1 MAWKWRKKR
10 RGGGCKVLQH
20 FLPPY
25 LSFSPDKQLWEETKS
40 NEWSFEES
48 LERSRPLWLWWLCMF
63 APKSIEP
70 QVPLC
75 LTSPAVI
82 DRIPEIPEKAPVRE
96 LDCTTARDRRCF
108 LRREPQQNRAE
119 WTSRTFL
126 EQPFKPRPLLV
137 WRQANHR
144 SLPTYYWRCD
154 DISWCSNNNIKGND
168 NCVLMTYYAA
178 CSKLLLN
185 PRLENMDTNVQ
196 KTLSTPQK
204 KSPKSYFSLFLF
216 CCS

>member
-40 NEWSFEES
+40 NEWSFEGS
-48 LERSRPLWLWWLCMF
+48 LERSRPLWLWWRCMF

-75 LTSPAVI
+75 LTPPAVI

-108 LRREPQQNRAE
+108 LRREPQQNGAE
-119 WTSRTFL
+119 WPSRTFL

-137 WRQANHR
+137 WRQANHQ
-144 SLPTYYWRCD
+144 SLPAHYWRCD
-154 DISWCSNNNIKGND
+154 DISWGSNNNIKGND
-168 NCVLMTYYAA
+168 NLMT
-178 CSKLLLN
+178 
-185 PRLENMDTNVQ
+185 
-196 KTLSTPQK
+196 
-204 KSPKSYFSLFLF
+204 
-216 CCS
+216 

>member
-1 MAWKWRKKR
+1 MEL
-10 RGGGCKVLQH
+10 RGVFGAMSASLTLVTLHVCSQVH
-20 FLPPY
+20 RAT
-25 LSFSPDKQLWEETKS
+25 SPT
-40 NEWSFEES
+40 
-48 LERSRPLWLWWLCMF
+48 
-63 APKSIEP
+63 
-70 QVPLC
+70 LC
-75 LTSPAVI
+75 LTPPAVI
-82 DRIPEIPEKAPVRE
+82 DRIPEIPKKAPVRE

-108 LRREPQQNRAE
+108 LRRELQQNRAE

-204 KSPKSYFSLFLF
+204 KSKKLL
-216 CCS
+216 

>member
-1 MAWKWRKKR
+1 MEL
-10 RGGGCKVLQH
+10 RGVFGAESASLTLVTLHVCSQVH
-20 FLPPY
+20 RAT
-25 LSFSPDKQLWEETKS
+25 SPT
-40 NEWSFEES
+40 
-48 LERSRPLWLWWLCMF
+48 
-63 APKSIEP
+63 
-70 QVPLC
+70 LC
-75 LTSPAVI
+75 LAPPAVI

-108 LRREPQQNRAE
+108 LRRELQQNRAE

-196 KTLSTPQK
+196 NTLSTPQK
-204 KSPKSYFSLFLF
+204 KSKKLL
-216 CCS
+216 

>member
-75 LTSPAVI
+75 LTPPAVI

-137 WRQANHR
+137 WRQANHQ

-154 DISWCSNNNIKGND
+154 DISWCANNNIKGND
-168 NCVLMTYYAA
+168 NLMTY
-178 CSKLLLN
+178 CLLQTTTAQY
-185 PRLENMDTNVQ
+185 PRLDFFGYKCPEEIVHT
-196 KTLSTPQK
+196 TK
-204 KSPKSYFSLFLF
+204 KSPKS
-216 CCS
+216 